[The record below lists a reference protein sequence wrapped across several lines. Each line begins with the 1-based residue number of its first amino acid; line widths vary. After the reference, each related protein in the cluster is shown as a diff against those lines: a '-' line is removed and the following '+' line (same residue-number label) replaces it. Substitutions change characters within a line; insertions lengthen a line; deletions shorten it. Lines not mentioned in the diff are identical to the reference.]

1 VNEWWAG
8 PGHPI
13 PIRSLADRGAML
25 DNSPSE
31 LGRAAF
37 EGTDPREGL
46 MSSTPTSEPHGTPK
60 RLWVVGVLALLWNA
74 MGAVDYLMT
83 ETKNEAYMSQFTPE
97 QLAYFYGFP
106 VWFVAV
112 WAIAVWGGVL
122 GSLLLLFRKRF
133 AVPVF
138 LVSFIAMVIAMLHN
152 YVFSNGLEIVGGAFN
167 LIFTAAVFVVALGL
181 YVFSRAMQR
190 RGVLT

>member
-1 VNEWWAG
+1 MNERSAR
-8 PGHPI
+8 PDHPTLN
-13 PIRSLADRGAML
+13 RSLADRGAML

-31 LGRAAF
+31 LGRVAL
-37 EGTDPREGL
+37 EGTDPREGI
-46 MSSTPTSEPHGTPK
+46 MSSIPTSKPQGTPK
-60 RLWVVGVLALLWNA
+60 HLWVVGVLALLWNA

-97 QLAYFYGFP
+97 QLEYFYGFP
-106 VWFVAV
+106 VWLVAV

-122 GSLLLLFRKRF
+122 GSLLLLFRKQF
-133 AVPVF
+133 TVPVF
-138 LVSFIAMVIAMLHN
+138 LVSFIAMVIAMLYN
-152 YVFSNGLEIVGGAFN
+152 YVFSNGLEIVGGTFN

-181 YVFSRAMQR
+181 YLYSRAMQR